1 MKSRRTA
8 VIVSCAAFGLG
19 VLAGCASET
28 AESTA
33 TTTAAAQAPSGEA
46 ATATDVAFAQSMIPH
61 HQQAVEMADLA
72 LSPESQSSAQVKAL
86 AEQIKSAQDPEIQQ
100 MTGWLQ
106 QWGAPTAMPGATD
119 DDMAGMDHS
128 GHDMGGMT
136 MAGMMTA
143 EQMQQLQDAS
153 GQQFDQMW
161 LEMMIAHHE
170 GAIEMAEQVQGSTN
184 PQVADMADAIISAQ
198 EAEITEMQ
206 VMLSGGS
213 S

>member
-1 MKSRRTA
+1 
-8 VIVSCAAFGLG
+8 
-19 VLAGCASET
+19 
-28 AESTA
+28 
-33 TTTAAAQAPSGEA
+33 
-46 ATATDVAFAQSMIPH
+46 
-61 HQQAVEMADLA
+61 
-72 LSPESQSSAQVKAL
+72 
-86 AEQIKSAQDPEIQQ
+86 
-100 MTGWLQ
+100 
-106 QWGAPTAMPGATD
+106 
-119 DDMAGMDHS
+119 
-128 GHDMGGMT
+128 

-161 LEMMIAHHE
+161 MEMMIAHHE

-184 PQVADMADAIISAQ
+184 PQVADMADAIVSAQ

>member
-1 MKSRRTA
+1 TW
-8 VIVSCAAFGLG
+8 
-19 VLAGCASET
+19 
-28 AESTA
+28 
-33 TTTAAAQAPSGEA
+33 
-46 ATATDVAFAQSMIPH
+46 
-61 HQQAVEMADLA
+61 
-72 LSPESQSSAQVKAL
+72 
-86 AEQIKSAQDPEIQQ
+86 
-100 MTGWLQ
+100 WLQ

-161 LEMMIAHHE
+161 MEMMIAHHE

-184 PQVADMADAIISAQ
+184 PQVADMADAIVSAQ

-206 VMLSGGS
+206 VRAIIEAACDLAKSGKKVFPEIMIPLVGHVRELQLQERIVRRVADEVIGKS
-213 S
+213 GLDIPYLVGTMIEIPRA